1 MQLLPPATHFLR
13 VAADDI
19 KSSSVAVG
27 SVIVPILIAYALL
40 GAMIIGLAIEQSGI
54 TRGLTENV
62 GDEPLWLKTLQLIG
76 QLASVV
82 IHVVILQVLNGTVYQ
97 KLPPLP
103 LNRALAHA
111 FSLLIPALWVSLLY
125 SITVIGGL
133 IVLIVPG
140 VIFSLWYFFSVTA
153 LIVEGT
159 WGTAALRASHALVRG
174 RFWPVATRVGILASV
189 GMVLTF
195 LIAILSIILVSIGTA
210 VLDVRIPPLWL
221 LAIGSF
227 MYLFF
232 SSLVSIYPTYA
243 LLLLYH
249 ELSAQK

>member
-13 VAADDI
+13 AAADDI

-40 GAMIIGLAIEQSGI
+40 GALIIGLVIDQSGI
-54 TRGLTENV
+54 TKGVTGNV

-76 QLASVV
+76 QLAGVV
-82 IHVVILQVLNGTVYQ
+82 IHVVILQVLNGTIYQ

-103 LNRALAHA
+103 LNRTLAHA

-133 IVLIVPG
+133 IALIVPG
-140 VIFSLWYFFSVTA
+140 VIFSVWYFFSVTA

-159 WGTAALRASHALVRG
+159 WGTAALRASHVLVRG

-189 GMVLTF
+189 GLVLSF
-195 LIAILSIILVSIGTA
+195 LVAVLSIIMVSIGTA
-210 VLDVRIPPLWL
+210 ILDVQIPPLWL
-221 LAIGSF
+221 LAVGSF
-227 MYLFF
+227 VYLFF

-249 ELSAQK
+249 ELKRS